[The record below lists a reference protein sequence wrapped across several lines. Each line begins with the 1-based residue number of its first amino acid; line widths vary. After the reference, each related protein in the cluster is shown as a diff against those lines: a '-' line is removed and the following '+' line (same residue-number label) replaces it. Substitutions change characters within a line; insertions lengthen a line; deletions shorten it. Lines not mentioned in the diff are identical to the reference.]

1 MANSIELPPV
11 APGKGVKVNKN
22 ARLDRVRFQWLSVP
36 LLLPAGILLAAF
48 LAPIGYSAYIGFT
61 NLSLI
66 GPNSVN
72 WHFTGMHNVQA
83 MWRDDLFGKSVYLTI
98 IFVIFSG
105 AVASTAV
112 GLLIAMLMQRAIPSL
127 RSLIGTI
134 VVLATTLPPTTVA
147 VIWWTVTSHGGI
159 FSEML
164 GMGDTGVLYTVPM
177 LVVSCA
183 NCWSLCGLAMLL
195 FAAALKNVPEDIV
208 EAAKLEGASSARIFR
223 RVVFP
228 VLRPTVLTSALLMTL
243 LSFGNFTIIYIMTG
257 GGPQDATNI
266 LPVYSYMEGFTFHRL
281 GYGAM
286 LGNVIVLITAAIGI
300 IFGAISRLESRAER
314 RAI

>member
-1 MANSIELPPV
+1 MANSVELRLV
-11 APGKGVKVNKN
+11 APPDDVEVDKGD
-22 ARLDRVRFQWLSVP
+22 RLDRIRFNWLSVP
-36 LLLPAGILLAAF
+36 LLLPTAILLAAF

-61 NLSLI
+61 NLSLL

-83 MWRDDLFGKSVYLTI
+83 MWQDDLFGKSVYLTI
-98 IFVIFSG
+98 IFVILSG
-105 AVASTAV
+105 SVGSTAM
-112 GLLIAMLMQRAIPSL
+112 GLLIAMLMQRAAPSL

-134 VVLATTLPPTTVA
+134 AVLATTLPPTTVA
-147 VIWWTVTSHGGI
+147 VIWWTVTSNGGI
-159 FSEML
+159 FSDIV
-164 GMGDTGVLYTVPM
+164 GMGNTGMLYSVPM

-195 FAAALKNVPEDIV
+195 FSAALKNVPADIV
-208 EAAKLEGASSARIFR
+208 EAAKLEGASSVRIFR
-223 RVVFP
+223 MVIFP

-257 GGPQDATNI
+257 GGPQNATNI
-266 LPVYSYMEGFTFHRL
+266 LPVYSYLEGFTYHRL
-281 GYGAM
+281 AYGAM
-286 LGNVIVLITAAIGI
+286 LGNVIVLMTAAIGI
-300 IFGAISRLESRAER
+300 VFGTISYLESRSER